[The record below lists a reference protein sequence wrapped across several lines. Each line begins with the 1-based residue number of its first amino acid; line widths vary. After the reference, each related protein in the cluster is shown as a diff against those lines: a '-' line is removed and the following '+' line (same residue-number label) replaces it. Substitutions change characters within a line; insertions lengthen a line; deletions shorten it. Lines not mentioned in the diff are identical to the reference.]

1 MLTLS
6 LQSIGLDE
14 KLILLYPL
22 RRKHIRYYRSSV
34 CNCSGLIKHNYIR
47 LERLHVNIA
56 PRAGE
61 LTMDGVVESCEY
73 YGLYIKYTL
82 SLCGQTVKSI
92 EKNDGTKYFETGE
105 EVSVFIK
112 PDDLMVY

>member
-1 MLTLS
+1 MVS
-6 LQSIGLDE
+6 
-14 KLILLYPL
+14 
-22 RRKHIRYYRSSV
+22 R
-34 CNCSGLIKHNYIR
+34 
-47 LERLHVNIA
+47 
-56 PRAGE
+56 
-61 LTMDGVVESCEY
+61 EY

>member
-1 MLTLS
+1 M
-6 LQSIGLDE
+6 
-14 KLILLYPL
+14 PPRPA
-22 RRKHIRYYRSSV
+22 RRSTPRS
-34 CNCSGLIKHNYIR
+34 
-47 LERLHVNIA
+47 
-56 PRAGE
+56 PP
-61 LTMDGVVESCEY
+61 ESEY